1 MIRNCE
7 MAGLQCCTHLPS
19 GILKMIFP
27 SIMRYDAGNVL
38 TIRSSLAAAFR
49 MGCLDFSE
57 DDGLVVII
65 VVKPPS

>member
-1 MIRNCE
+1 
-7 MAGLQCCTHLPS
+7 
-19 GILKMIFP
+19 MIFP